1 MSLQKKSIHTWDR
14 TTPNDG
20 ILLNEEFSTI
30 YKNFDKIEN
39 EDFTFNGDISVKKSL
54 TVNNRNIP
62 GSTLK
67 KINSEDLDVVKYDCE
82 EVGFFKVILRR
93 EYSEDENKV
102 CYVYK
107 TVDCGLYFKGLPN
120 LTENDILEKTY
131 KIFVD
136 VDKTNQNKYI
146 FSLKNITDSDQR
158 LPQRIP
164 GTFRRPAPSQKRP
177 SKNHIFS
184 EIKKNC
190 QKLGLDFS
198 QNENTIEVD
207 YFVRSHQ
214 EKIYLSVRD
223 QDLGE
228 LFLSRSYSG
237 KTSNKNYFE
246 VRKSSFKI
254 HQIYKYIQY

>member
-1 MSLQKKSIHTWDR
+1 MSLQKKTIHTWDR

-67 KINSEDLDVVKYDCE
+67 RINTEDLDIVKYDCE
-82 EVGFFKVILRR
+82 EVGFFKVILRK
-93 EYSEDENKV
+93 ESDD
-102 CYVYK
+102 CYYYK

-120 LTENDILEKTY
+120 LTENDILEELTY
-131 KIFVD
+131 KQFVD
-136 VDKTNQNKYI
+136 VDKTRQNKYI

-158 LPQRIP
+158 PPTKIP
-164 GTFRRPAPSQKRP
+164 GDYRRPWPSQRRP
-177 SKNHIFS
+177 SKSNFFS

-190 QKLGLDFS
+190 QKLGLGFS

-207 YFVRSHQ
+207 YSVRSHT
-214 EKIYLSVRD
+214 ESIYLSVNRNET
-223 QDLGE
+223 L
-228 LFLSRSYSG
+228 LSQSYSG
-237 KTSNKNYFE
+237 KTSKKNFFE
-246 VRKSSFKI
+246 VSNSLFKI